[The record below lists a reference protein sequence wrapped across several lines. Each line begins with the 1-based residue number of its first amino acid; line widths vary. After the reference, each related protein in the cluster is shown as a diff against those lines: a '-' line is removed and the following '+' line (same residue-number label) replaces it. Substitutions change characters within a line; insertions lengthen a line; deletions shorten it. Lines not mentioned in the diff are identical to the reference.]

1 MVSPTCYE
9 NESSDDDSVLLCS
22 AEKTS
27 TAIRTPTSLNSVS
40 HSLPD
45 DSTDNSAVHATT
57 ETDTA
62 MPGPSD
68 STPTVPILAPESAA
82 TFRDT
87 KPFFFAGGWS
97 CTFPLWWIVYFSL
110 WWIVY
115 FFYCGSYTFLLGGS
129 CIFSTLL
136 NRLPFSILVDR
147 LSFSIVV
154 DRTCIGTF
162 LSIKKLLWYL
172 PAFFE
177 CQPVVETLHEL
188 CPKC

>member
-1 MVSPTCYE
+1 M
-9 NESSDDDSVLLCS
+9 
-22 AEKTS
+22 
-27 TAIRTPTSLNSVS
+27 TPTSLNCDSESV
-40 HSLPD
+40 PD

-68 STPTVPILAPESAA
+68 STPTVPISAPESAA
-82 TFRDT
+82 LVTSQMSCHRHETVFLCWWLILYFSTVVDRIL
-87 KPFFFAGGWS
+87 FYGGS
-97 CTFPLWWIVYFSL
+97 CTFLLWWIVYFSL

-136 NRLPFSILVDR
+136 DRLPFSILVDR

-162 LSIKKLLWYL
+162 LSIKKILWYL

-177 CQPVVETLHEL
+177 CQPVVEALHEL
-188 CPKC
+188 CPKR